1 MMKNLKNP
9 NQNPFELIEKLQQQI
24 VELTTKL
31 RWYEE
36 QYRLSQKRKF
46 GSSSEK
52 TNPNQLELP
61 LFNEAEVES
70 NVKAE
75 EPTVET
81 ITYRRKKKRGQRQ
94 ATFENLPMETI
105 EYRLPEEEQVCSCC
119 GEKTHEMSTEVR
131 QELVI
136 IPAQVKVL
144 KHVRYVYGCRHCE
157 RNEITNR
164 YSTYPKICVSKKFS
178 FTVKH
183 GIYYESKICRG
194 ATSISPRTT
203 VQTIRCELIPANH
216 GQLDA
221 LWCRKMACANLSTNE
236 RASPL

>member
-24 VELTTKL
+24 VELTAKL

-105 EYRLPEEEQVCSCC
+105 EYRLPE
-119 GEKTHEMSTEVR
+119 
-131 QELVI
+131 
-136 IPAQVKVL
+136 
-144 KHVRYVYGCRHCE
+144 
-157 RNEITNR
+157 
-164 YSTYPKICVSKKFS
+164 
-178 FTVKH
+178 
-183 GIYYESKICRG
+183 
-194 ATSISPRTT
+194 
-203 VQTIRCELIPANH
+203 
-216 GQLDA
+216 
-221 LWCRKMACANLSTNE
+221 
-236 RASPL
+236 